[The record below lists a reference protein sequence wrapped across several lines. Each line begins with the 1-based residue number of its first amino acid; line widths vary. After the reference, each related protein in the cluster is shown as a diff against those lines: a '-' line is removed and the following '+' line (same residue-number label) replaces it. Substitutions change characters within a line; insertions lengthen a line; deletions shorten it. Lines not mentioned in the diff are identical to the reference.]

1 MIFLFNRFNFKNLLI
16 FINIIIM
23 KLYIIKLL
31 IILKFKNYIYNMYL
45 TDKIFKMVKCSF
57 LKFECS
63 NL

>member
-1 MIFLFNRFNFKNLLI
+1 M

-31 IILKFKNYIYNMYL
+31 IILKFQNYIYNIYL
-45 TDKIFKMVKCSF
+45 TDKIFKMVKCS
-57 LKFECS
+57 